1 MLAGRRPQAE
11 LDARGEL
18 RCWTAAREYWDRA
31 VGYIE
36 LAQSA
41 ADRSVRDRYLK
52 IAQYYRTAAE
62 AEERAA
68 HQSTDARLGGRD
80 DLPPLDP

>member
-18 RCWTAAREYWDRA
+18 RAWTAAREYWDRA
-31 VGYIE
+31 AGNLE
-36 LAQSA
+36 LALSA
-41 ADRSVRDRYLK
+41 ADPGVRDRYLR

-68 HQSTDARLGGRD
+68 NQSTDARLGGRND
-80 DLPPLDP
+80 RPPG

>member
-1 MLAGRRPQAE
+1 MLPGRRPQAE

-31 VGYIE
+31 AGYLD

-41 ADRSVRDRYLK
+41 PEPSIRNRYLK

-68 HQSTDARLGGRD
+68 NQSTDARLGGRD
-80 DLPPLDP
+80 DQPPF

>member
-11 LDARGEL
+11 LGARCEL

-31 VGYIE
+31 AGNLE

-41 ADRSVRDRYLK
+41 ADPSVRDRYLK

-68 HQSTDARLGGRD
+68 NQSTDARLGGRD
-80 DLPPLDP
+80 DQQSC